1 LRDSAGMAIGDV
13 YDKAGN
19 KLGENKYGKPIS
31 EYMKNKKGSNVK
43 KLTGYTGLGLKLSGE
58 GK

>member
-1 LRDSAGMAIGDV
+1 MAIGDV